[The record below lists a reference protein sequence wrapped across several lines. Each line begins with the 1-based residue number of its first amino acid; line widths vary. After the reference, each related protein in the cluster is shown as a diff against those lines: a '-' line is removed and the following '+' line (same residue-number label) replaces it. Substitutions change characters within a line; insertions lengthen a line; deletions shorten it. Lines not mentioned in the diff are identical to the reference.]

1 MIDLKAL
8 KENCSNCHLKEICL
22 PSSMSVEEV
31 ERLDEIVQKRLKVKK
46 KDTLFKLNQD
56 FEGIYAIKSGS
67 FKTFISDDSGN
78 EQITGFYIQGEIIG
92 LDGFATDKHVLNAI
106 AIEDSHICVI
116 KKDELESMSEKFI
129 PLKNQIQRIMSKEIV
144 RDNNMMLLL
153 GNMNAEQKIA
163 TFIQNISN
171 RLNKRHNNHLAI
183 TLRMTREEMGSYLGL
198 TNETVSRI
206 LKKLSDINLISIDGK
221 ELLILDEDGLK
232 QVIHQDCNP

>member
-1 MIDLKAL
+1 MIKHKVAQESC
-8 KENCSNCHLKEICL
+8 KNCHLHEVCI
-22 PSSMSVEEV
+22 PESMNDHEV
-31 ERLDEIVQKRLKVKK
+31 TQLDTLVNSRIKLKK
-46 KDTLFKLNQD
+46 KDALFLTGDD
-56 FEGIYAIKSGS
+56 FKAIYAIKSGS
-67 FKTFISDDSGN
+67 IKTTITNQAGM
-78 EQITGFYIQGEIIG
+78 EQINGFFIQGEIIG

-106 AIEDSHICVI
+106 AIEDTHICVI

-183 TLRMTREEMGSYLGL
+183 TLRMTREEIGSYLGL